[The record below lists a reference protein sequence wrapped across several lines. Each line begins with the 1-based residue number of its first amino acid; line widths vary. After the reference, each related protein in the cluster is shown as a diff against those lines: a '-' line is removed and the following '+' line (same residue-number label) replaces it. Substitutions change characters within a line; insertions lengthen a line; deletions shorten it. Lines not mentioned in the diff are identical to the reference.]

1 MRQKLSAHGTIQD
14 SKKWRISQQVE
25 PLFVIFS
32 TPFGSNIN
40 LINGEKKLIF
50 QWQKP
55 VV

>member
-1 MRQKLSAHGTIQD
+1 MRQKLSAHGAIQD
-14 SKKWRISQQVE
+14 SEKWQISQQVE
-25 PLFVIFS
+25 PVFVIFP
-32 TPFGSNIN
+32 TPFGSNTR